1 MSPSLPTV
9 VEALA
14 LRAEKSG
21 VPQPVPARM
30 LRDIVEALKDLEY
43 VGQHGE
49 AWAQRIAREGR
60 RAATPVNA
68 QGEARS

>member
-1 MSPSLPTV
+1 MNPSLPRI

-14 LRAEKSG
+14 LRAEKDG
-21 VPQPVPARM
+21 TRQAVPPRM
-30 LRDIVEALKDLEY
+30 LRDIVEALKDLKY

-60 RAATPVNA
+60 RAPSPANT

>member
-1 MSPSLPTV
+1 MNPSLPMI

-14 LRAEKSG
+14 LRAEKDG
-21 VPQPVPARM
+21 TPQPVPPRM
-30 LRDIVEALKDLEY
+30 LRDIAEALKDLEY

-60 RAATPVNA
+60 RATTPVSA
-68 QGEARS
+68 QGS